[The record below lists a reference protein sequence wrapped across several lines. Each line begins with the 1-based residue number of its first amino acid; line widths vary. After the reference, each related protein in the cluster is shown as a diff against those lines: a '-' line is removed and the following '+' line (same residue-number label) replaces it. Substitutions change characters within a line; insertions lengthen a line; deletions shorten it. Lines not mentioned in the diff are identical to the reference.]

1 MTTAT
6 VLDDVTKTW
15 LRYLHRG
22 GQYAYW
28 WTAQNKRSIWWKVD
42 APDPVPNGD
51 TDHYVGVHPTGAL
64 PDNPTQA
71 RAKIATVAAVNCLFS
86 EYDGKDFADG
96 KTGALAHVRTLTP
109 APTVVI
115 DSGGGYHCY
124 WLLREP
130 FLLATDEDRERARK
144 AQAAWV
150 GYTKGDNAAKD
161 LARILRIPGTRNYKY
176 DPSRPVTIIDA
187 DFQRLYALAD
197 LEAAADP
204 GTLRVREPITLA
216 AKPTITLR
224 TADDDSPLD
233 NGATPARLL
242 DMALGRV
249 GTHGRNATGLWLAN
263 QLRDNGYSIDE
274 AAPIMLD
281 FQRAVTRQG
290 DHAYPEAEAKKTLQS
305 SYAGA
310 KREPWQSDR
319 LRFSGHR
326 QDAAVFRRGKLAYA
340 ITPQDDGY
348 SIKATSGRYA
358 ETVHLAGDL
367 ANITELATA
376 LAAALPVTADDVRA
390 DLQELPAAIAAH
402 PDPAKAPAPEAE
414 TLADFAPWVNGKL
427 NKRPGRAAKQA
438 ISATITGWLLQ
449 RGRLLHDSTQR
460 PYLLTED
467 HHALPIDEDGITL
480 RAYLTSCGLN
490 PTEETFA
497 WLRADLEVIAHR
509 DGQKTTLARWAV
521 IDADGFLCIACG
533 PTQYVRATANELA
546 LHVNGDRGVVF
557 AGDAVLPAWDY
568 TAAPIDPLTL
578 PAFLPP
584 LVAPHEV
591 PGYTDD
597 AQRHLLAAWLTAL
610 VANLRPLPIV
620 ALIGSKGGGKSTL
633 ARATVRLLLGADA
646 NITDLSQD
654 AKDFWAAVTNN
665 AAVGFDNIDAEPPTW
680 FPDGLAVLATGG
692 QRKVRKYYTTNQEV
706 SLPIVAAC
714 LVTTRTASFA
724 RPDVAE
730 RLLPIFTGE
739 LADTGRLADSELE
752 RDALLAR
759 DGCLAYLARQAA
771 ALIDARVNA
780 PKGLPARFLDF
791 AEMTWAW
798 HRVNAHE
805 GTIYPTLTA
814 WRAAQFLSIGDA
826 DPLLAAIL
834 ECAPSDGV
842 RPPGIPRSTPA
853 DFLRIL
859 NSRNAG
865 LPFQSGKLIKRR
877 LIELRSSLA
886 LAGWRLDIDDV
897 GGRTFVSIDP
907 HRQ

>member
-1 MTTAT
+1 MTTT

-15 LRYLHRG
+15 LHYLHRG
-22 GQYAYW
+22 GQYGYW
-28 WTAQNKRSIWWKVD
+28 WTAQSKSSTWWKID
-42 APDPVPNGD
+42 APAPVPNGAA
-51 TDHYVGVHPTGAL
+51 DHYVGVHPTGDL
-64 PDNPTQA
+64 PDNPA
-71 RAKIATVAAVNCLFS
+71 LSRAKIATVAAVNCFFS

-96 KTGALAHVRTLTP
+96 KTGALAHVKALAL

-124 WLLREP
+124 WFLAEP

-150 GYTKGDNAAKD
+150 GFTKGDDGAKD
-161 LARILRIPGTRNYKY
+161 LARVLRIPGTRNYKY
-176 DPSRPVTIIDA
+176 NPPRPVVIIDA
-187 DFQRLYALAD
+187 DFQRLYTFD
-197 LEAAADP
+197 ELEAITAA
-204 GTLRVREPITLA
+204 GAKTTQA
-216 AKPTITLR
+216 AQPSVTPR
-224 TADDDSPLD
+224 SDGSPLD

-249 GTHGRNATGLWLAN
+249 GAHGRNDTGLWLAN
-263 QLRDNGYSIDE
+263 QLRDNDYSIDE
-274 AAPIMLD
+274 AGPIMLD
-281 FQRAVTRQG
+281 FQRAVVRQG
-290 DHAYPEAEAKKTLQS
+290 DHEYDEGEALKTLRS
-305 SYAGA
+305 AYAGN

-319 LRFSGHR
+319 LRFGGHR
-326 QDAAVFRRGKLAYA
+326 QDAVVFRRGKLAYA
-340 ITPQDDGY
+340 VTPQDDGY
-348 SIKATSGRYA
+348 SIKANVGKHA
-358 ETVHLAGDL
+358 ENVHLAGDL
-367 ANITELATA
+367 ANIIELATA
-376 LAAALPVTADDVRA
+376 LATALPVTADDVRA
-390 DLQELPAAIAAH
+390 DLQELPAAVAAH

-497 WLRADLEVIAHR
+497 WLRADLEVSAYR
-509 DGQKTTLARWAV
+509 DGRKTTLARWAV
-521 IDADGFLCIACG
+521 IDADGFLCISCG
-533 PTQYVRATANELA
+533 PTRYVRATPDELTP
-546 LHVNGDRGVVF
+546 HVNGERGVVF
-557 AGDAVLPAWDY
+557 AGDAVLSSWDY
-568 TAAPIDPLTL
+568 TANPVDPLTL

-591 PGYTDD
+591 QGYSED

-610 VANLRPLPIV
+610 VANLRPLPVV

-665 AAVGFDNIDAEPPTW
+665 AVVGFDNIDAEPPTW

-692 QRKVRKYYTTNQEV
+692 QRKVRKYYTTNQEI

-739 LADTGRLADSELE
+739 LADDGRLADSELE

-759 DGCLAYLARQAA
+759 DGCLAHLARQAA
-771 ALIDARVNA
+771 ALIDARINA

-805 GTIYPTLTA
+805 SAIYPTLTA

-834 ECAPSDGV
+834 EYAPSDSV

-853 DFLRIL
+853 DFLRTL
-859 NSRNAG
+859 NSRGAT

-907 HRQ
+907 HRP